1 MNGWQS
7 EQSEKC
13 PACGSEI
20 PRGADRCPVCGNP
33 ISRRPGAEN
42 TEFYQQRPQPTP
54 YNPVYMQHPLNN
66 GPNIPPVP
74 LPYIARHDRSAKER
88 NRRIAGT
95 FGAFSA
101 FGLLIFLMISLAY
114 LLWSPSIVI
123 PNGMFSGAKIFL
135 ITPFPVVI
143 ATLTGWAF
151 VAYYL
156 AIVAA
161 ITASFFYVAFKDW
174 KIYAK
179 ELNMQWKTGEHS
191 VFFSVAG
198 VFCAVLFF
206 DITYMIIIS
215 MIRIS
220 PATPDFSGAPIWENM
235 YGLANASVWEE
246 LITRVLLLGVPLM
259 IYHTAK
265 KEKKYPLKRYFLGGG
280 IEIDNAAIL
289 LIIISSSMFGIAHV
303 FSWDIYKILPA
314 AVGGVAFAYVFLK
327 YGLAASIILHFSFDF
342 TSIPGM
348 MSGTFTG
355 IYVALMLLWIATG
368 AIFFVY
374 YLKNMIELIDI
385 RFGVAPKPYSAVH
398 SGGLYYM
405 PPPQYFPPP
414 PQSAFQQYAPYPQ
427 NPPYMDARPY
437 PPPYPQYPPPTGA
450 QPYSPPYQQ
459 IPPQYPAYNAY
470 YQGPN
475 PQYGQT
481 PPQYF
486 RNQNV
491 PNQSQTPGEKV
502 VEREK
507 DDAPHQTPVSKNFA
521 SGPAGHPREADGF
534 VCPSCGYTQAR
545 YENGTLVCLRCGYR
559 RVL

>member
-1 MNGWQS
+1 MNGQKS
-7 EQSEKC
+7 ERC
-13 PACGSEI
+13 PFCGSEI
-20 PRGADRCPVCGNP
+20 PSGATMCPVCGNP
-33 ISRRPGAEN
+33 ITRVQGAQN
-42 TEFYQQRPQPTP
+42 AGFYQQSPQPTP
-54 YNPVYMQHPLNN
+54 YNPVYMQQPVNSA
-66 GPNIPPVP
+66 PSVPPMP
-74 LPYIARHDRSAKER
+74 LPYIARHDRGEKER

-114 LLWSPSIVI
+114 LLWSPSVVI
-123 PNGMFSGAKIFL
+123 PNGMFYGAKIFI
-135 ITPFPVVI
+135 ITPFPIII

-151 VAYYL
+151 AAYYL

-179 ELNMQWKTGEHS
+179 ELNMQWNAGEHS

-215 MIRIS
+215 MIQIS
-220 PATPDFSGAPIWENM
+220 PATPNFAEAPMWQNI

-265 KEKKYPLKRYFLGGG
+265 KEKKYPVRRYFLGGG

-289 LIIISSSMFGIAHV
+289 LIIISSSMFGIAHM

-314 AVGGVAFAYVFLK
+314 AVGGLAFAYVFLK

-348 MSGTFTG
+348 VSGTFGG
-355 IYVALMLLWIATG
+355 IYVALMILWLATG

-374 YLKNMIELIDI
+374 YLKNLIEFIDT
-385 RFGVAPKPYSAVH
+385 RFGVAPKPHSAARP

-405 PPPQYFPPP
+405 APPPYFPPP
-414 PQSAFQQYAPYPQ
+414 PQGPFQQY
-427 NPPYMDARPY
+427 
-437 PPPYPQYPPPTGA
+437 PPYPQYPPHTAA
-450 QPYSPPYQQ
+450 QPYPPPYQQ
-459 IPPQYPAYNAY
+459 IPPQYPTYNPY

-475 PQYGQT
+475 PQYRQM
-481 PPQYF
+481 PPPYF
-486 RNQNV
+486 QN
-491 PNQSQTPGEKV
+491 PNAPNRSQPPGEKV
-502 VEREK
+502 AERDKE
-507 DDAPHQTPVSKNFA
+507 DTASQTPPSKNFVPGSA
-521 SGPAGHPREADGF
+521 ANTREGDGF

-545 YENGTLVCLRCGYR
+545 YENGALICLRCGYR
-559 RVL
+559 KAL